1 MSLQRG
7 GQWIRF
13 YVTEMV
19 YVALLRGINVGG
31 KNIVEMKKLKAVF
44 ESLGFKNVVTYINSG
59 NIIFVSTPDNH
70 EIISLEAAKAIKREF
85 QLDIKVLVRDFRN
98 MEIICNE
105 LPPEWVKNERMRTD
119 IMFLWEKY
127 DNRGVLDLLKINSVD
142 NVRYT
147 PGAVLWNVEWTDY
160 SRSGLMK
167 IMGTD
172 LYRNMTIRNVN
183 TFRRIYQIMSDVN
196 GR

>member
-1 MSLQRG
+1 
-7 GQWIRF
+7 
-13 YVTEMV
+13 MV

>member
-1 MSLQRG
+1 M
-7 GQWIRF
+7 I
-13 YVTEMV
+13 

-31 KNIVEMKKLKAVF
+31 NNPVDMKKLKASF
-44 ESLGFKNVVTYINSG
+44 ESIGFRNVVTYINSG
-59 NIIFVSTPDNH
+59 NIVFEEQQQNRDAIVQ
-70 EIISLEAAKAIKREF
+70 KAETAIRRDF
-85 QLDIKVLVRDFRN
+85 QLDVKVLVRN
-98 MEIICNE
+98 MDEFETISRE
-105 LPPEWVKNERMRTD
+105 LPPGWVKNERMRTD